1 MHDDMKFLFD
11 QLQKV
16 NSFNLIYPDPNLEL
30 FYLNLVKV
38 KLQRDESWSRNRF
51 LESKMQTIHG
61 HVKEVRILVALPR
74 IFCEK
79 VRAFRY
85 SIRGFCRNNHF
96 LNY

>member
-16 NSFNLIYPDPNLEL
+16 NFFNLIYPDPNLEL

-79 VRAFRY
+79 VRVLDIRY
-85 SIRGFCRNNHF
+85 AASAGTIIS
-96 LNY
+96 